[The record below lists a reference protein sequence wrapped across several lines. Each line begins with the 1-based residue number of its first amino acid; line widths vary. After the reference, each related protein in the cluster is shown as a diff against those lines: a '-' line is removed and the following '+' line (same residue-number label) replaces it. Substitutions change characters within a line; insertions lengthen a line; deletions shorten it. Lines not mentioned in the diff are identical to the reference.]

1 MESDKLWELVQKWK
15 ESEESFQLNGDSL
28 DTLSTLHLSESD
40 FYNIASETLNKTTT
54 GEGLW

>member
-28 DTLSTLHLSESD
+28 DTLITLHLSESD